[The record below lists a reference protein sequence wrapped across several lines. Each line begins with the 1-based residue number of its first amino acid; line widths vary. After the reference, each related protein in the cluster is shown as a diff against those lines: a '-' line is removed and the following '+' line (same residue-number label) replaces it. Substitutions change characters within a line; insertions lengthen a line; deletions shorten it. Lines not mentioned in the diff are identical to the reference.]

1 MIGETLHHNEE
12 DSNPLLDDNDQG
24 ETLHHN
30 EEDSNPL
37 LDDHDQ
43 GETLHNEEDS
53 NPLLD
58 DHDQSDS
65 EAAEMV
71 CIYICNLNHYNSY
84 LLCCYAGQ
92 CRCYL
97 QYKKAGENG
106 YSITVHKHEDISV
119 EKPNS
124 HVLKRDV
131 ENHSAAF
138 LSMVGVQFCNV
149 MVLHAEDQMHH
160 V

>member
-1 MIGETLHHNEE
+1 MKKIATLYWTTTTEVI
-12 DSNPLLDDNDQG
+12 LKLQKWYVIWIIIIIIY
-24 ETLHHN
+24 
-30 EEDSNPL
+30 
-37 LDDHDQ
+37 
-43 GETLHNEEDS
+43 
-53 NPLLD
+53 
-58 DHDQSDS
+58 
-65 EAAEMV
+65 ACAE
-71 CIYICNLNHYNSY
+71 
-84 LLCCYAGQ
+84 GQ

-97 QYKKAGENG
+97 QYKKAGANE

-119 EKPNS
+119 EKPNY
-124 HVLKRDV
+124 HVLKRHV